1 MFDLTPLYRSSVG
14 FDRMARLLDEAANFE
29 GNSYPPYNIE
39 RTSENDYRIT
49 MAIAGFTPT
58 DINLEV
64 KGNALTVTGK
74 KPESADVKSDFLHQ
88 GIAGRGFTRRFQLA
102 DHMTVTNAA
111 LNHGLLQ
118 VELKRELPEA
128 LKPRTIPIQ
137 SEAPATIEAKLA
149 A

>member
-14 FDRMARLLDEAANFE
+14 FDRMARLIDEAANFE
-29 GNSYPPYNIE
+29 SNTYPPYNIE

-49 MAIAGFTPT
+49 MAIAGFTPA

-64 KGNALTVTGK
+64 KGNALTVTAK
-74 KPESADVKSDFLHQ
+74 KPEQPEMKSDFLHQ

-102 DHMTVTNAA
+102 DHMTVTKAIM
-111 LNHGLLQ
+111 NHGLLHI
-118 VELKRELPEA
+118 ELKRELPEA

-137 SEAPATIEAKLA
+137 SADAVTIEAKLA